1 MLHRISSFLE
11 ALEGD
16 KWRFAAIF
24 YENVKNWLSPVKN
37 ADLSAFFLVGRA
49 GPGRAGP
56 GREGPKPQ
64 KKEVKISG

>member
-1 MLHRISSFLE
+1 MTISGDFLRKRKKS

-16 KWRFAAIF
+16 KCRFIGIF
-24 YENVKNWLSPVKN
+24 S
-37 ADLSAFFLVGRA
+37 GRT
-49 GPGRAGP
+49 GRAGP